1 MRIGLKAQEPTFFP
15 KPMAPAV
22 PIYAISVFKVP
33 LNLCEDIQKAMRHK
47 FWWDSTKDKHNIH
60 RARWER
66 IGYAK
71 HREGLG
77 FENH

>member
-33 LNLCEDIQKAMRHK
+33 LNLCEDIQKVMAQVLVGLHK
-47 FWWDSTKDKHNIH
+47 
-60 RARWER
+60 R
-66 IGYAK
+66 
-71 HREGLG
+71 
-77 FENH
+77 